1 MDKYRGLVNVLWFIS
16 GFIWGNLLSK
26 LLGLDVAWAIGFIV
40 FAVAIIVTVTVLVVE
55 LRRD

>member
-40 FAVAIIVTVTVLVVE
+40 FAVAIIVKVTVLVVE